1 MRRDSISDAL
11 QSYSLSSAS
20 DGDSDVEQVV
30 DQRPD
35 VNPQRKNSEDTDA
48 ERRSIALCALL
59 QKFDKSKALDIFLNF
74 ERRLKQKIFT
84 PCLSSVD
91 VTGISN

>member
-20 DGDSDVEQVV
+20 DGDSGAEQVV

-35 VNPQRKNSEDTDA
+35 ANPQRKKSEDTDA
-48 ERRSIALCALL
+48 ERRFIALCALL
-59 QKFDKSKALDIFLNF
+59 QKSYNSKAVDSFLNI